1 MQNLNYKSM
10 PKINYVKAREVIDSR
25 GNPTVEVEMHS
36 ETGLRV
42 FAIVPSGASTGEH
55 EALELRDGDKTRYR
69 GKGVLTACSNI
80 NNEISSHIIGYETDK
95 QQEFDA
101 MLIQLDGTPNKARL
115 GANAILGCSM
125 AYARLSAKSKGLWL
139 YENLDPSHD
148 FSMPTPMMNVI
159 NGGKHADSGLDIQEF
174 MIMPTGVETFSE
186 KLRAGV
192 EIFYAL
198 KDLLTDQG
206 LTTSVGDEGG
216 FAPKL
221 DSNEQAL
228 DFLMAAIE
236 KAGYKAGTQI
246 NIALDVASSE
256 FYKDGL
262 YHLKMNGKPVS
273 ATSSEMTDYYKALS
287 EKYPIISIEDGH
299 SENDWAG
306 WKQACDTLG
315 DKIQLVGDDFLVT
328 NTERIEKAIETQS
341 ANSVLIK
348 LNQIGTVSETIN
360 AINMAKKAG
369 WTSVVSHRSGETE
382 DAFIADLAV
391 GLATGQIKT
400 GSLSRTDRVAK
411 YNQLIRIEERL
422 NQAK

>member
-1 MQNLNYKSM
+1 M
-10 PKINYVKAREVIDSR
+10 PKINYLKAREVIDSR

-55 EALELRDGDKTRYR
+55 EALELRDGDKSRYG
-69 GKGVLTACSNI
+69 GKGVLKACANI
-80 NNEISSHIIGYETDK
+80 NTEISQHILGYETDK
-95 QQEFDA
+95 QEEFDNF
-101 MLIQLDGTPNKARL
+101 LIQLDGTPNKSRL

-139 YENLDPSHD
+139 YQNLDPSAA
-148 FSMPTPMMNVI
+148 FIMPTPMMNVI

-174 MIMPTGVETFSE
+174 MIMPTGIETFSE

-192 EIFYAL
+192 EVFYKL
-198 KDLLTDQG
+198 KELLTAQG

-228 DFLMAAIE
+228 DFLVQAVQA
-236 KAGYKAGTQI
+236 AGYTLGTQI
-246 NIALDVASSE
+246 NFALDVASSE
-256 FYKDGL
+256 FYSNGV
-262 YHLKMNGKPVS
+262 YNLKMNGNPVQ
-273 ATSSEMTDYYKALS
+273 ANSSQMTAYYQELVA
-287 EKYPIISIEDGH
+287 KYPIISIEDGH
-299 SENDWAG
+299 DENDWAG
-306 WKQACDTLG
+306 WQEITAAIG
-315 DKIQLVGDDFLVT
+315 DKVQLVGDDFLVT
-328 NTERIEKAIETQS
+328 NTTRIEKAIAEKA

-360 AINMAKKAG
+360 AIKMAQAAG

-422 NQAK
+422 S

>member
-1 MQNLNYKSM
+1 M
-10 PKINYVKAREVIDSR
+10 PKINYLKAREVIDSR

-55 EALELRDGDKTRYR
+55 EALELRDGDKSRYG

-80 NNEISSHIIGYETDK
+80 NNEISSHILGYETDK
-95 QQEFDA
+95 QEEFDNF
-101 MLIQLDGTPNKARL
+101 LIKLDGTPNKSRL

-139 YENLDPSHD
+139 YQNLDPTAD
-148 FSMPTPMMNVI
+148 FIMPTPMMNVI

-174 MIMPTGVETFSE
+174 MIMPTGIDTFSE

-192 EIFYAL
+192 EIFYKL
-198 KDLLTDQG
+198 KDLLTAKG

-228 DFLMAAIE
+228 DFLMEAIAA
-236 KAGYKAGTQI
+236 AGYTAGSQI

-256 FYKDGL
+256 FYSDGF
-262 YHLKMNGKPVS
+262 YNLKMNGTPVK
-273 ATSSEMTDYYKALS
+273 ATSSEMTAYYQDLIK
-287 EKYPIISIEDGH
+287 KYPIISIEDGH
-299 SENDWAG
+299 DENDWAG
-306 WKQACDTLG
+306 WQEITAAIG
-315 DKIQLVGDDFLVT
+315 DKVQLVGDDFLVT
-328 NTERIEKAIETQS
+328 NTTRIEKAIAQKA

-360 AINMAKKAG
+360 AIKMAKAAG

-422 NQAK
+422 S